1 MKLGRD
7 TYERVLENLHDGLY
21 FLDRDRVITYWNKS
35 AERISGFSAEEV
47 IGKTCA
53 DSILTHIDG
62 EGRQLCCAGCPMEA
76 TIFDGMP
83 REAEVY
89 LHHKSGHRVPV
100 SVRASALTDAEDHIV
115 GGIELFTDI
124 SNQSANKLRLK
135 ELEKLAMLDNLTQLA
150 NRNYIKLELRT
161 RFEEMKRYGIPF
173 GILFMDIDH
182 FKKFNDA
189 HGHDAGDAVL
199 KFVART
205 LVENCRPFDLYG
217 RWGGEEFIGILRNTN
232 REGLANTGNRVRSL
246 VAASYLNYE
255 DKTLKVTLSIGATL
269 MQESDSE
276 KSLLRRAD
284 ALLYES
290 KSAGRS
296 RLTID

>member
-1 MKLGRD
+1 MVLFDVDRFKAYND
-7 TYERVLENLHDGLY
+7 TY
-21 FLDRDRVITYWNKS
+21 
-35 AERISGFSAEEV
+35 
-47 IGKTCA
+47 
-53 DSILTHIDG
+53 
-62 EGRQLCCAGCPMEA
+62 
-76 TIFDGMP
+76 
-83 REAEVY
+83 
-89 LHHKSGHRVPV
+89 GHQ
-100 SVRASALTDAEDHIV
+100 T
-115 GGIELFTDI
+115 
-124 SNQSANKLRLK
+124 
-135 ELEKLAMLDNLTQLA
+135 
-150 NRNYIKLELRT
+150 
-161 RFEEMKRYGIPF
+161 
-173 GILFMDIDH
+173 
-182 FKKFNDA
+182 
-189 HGHDAGDAVL
+189 GDEVL
-199 KFVART
+199 KMVAKT
-205 LVENCRPFDLYG
+205 LSKNVRPFDQLG